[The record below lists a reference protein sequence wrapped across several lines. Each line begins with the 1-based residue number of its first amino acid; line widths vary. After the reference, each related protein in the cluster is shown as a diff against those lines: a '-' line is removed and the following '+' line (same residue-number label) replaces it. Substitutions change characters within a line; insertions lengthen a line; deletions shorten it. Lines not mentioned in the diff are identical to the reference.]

1 MEHKIKRLERKLVY
15 QGSILDIYAYEMQL
29 PDGSRETWDFV
40 SHRKGAAAVVAV
52 REDGKLL
59 LVRQYRNAL
68 NRETLEIPA
77 GSRDSVNED
86 TAVCAKRELE
96 EETGYQCGSIK
107 KLLELKT
114 TVAFCNEFID
124 VYLATDLKPGK
135 QHLDAA
141 EEINIE
147 AYDLSELVKMIFEGK
162 IQDSKT
168 VSGILAYQ
176 SLVLTDSNNN

>member
-1 MEHKIKRLERKLVY
+1 M
-15 QGSILDIYAYEMQL
+15 
-29 PDGSRETWDFV
+29 
-40 SHRKGAAAVVAV
+40 
-52 REDGKLL
+52 
-59 LVRQYRNAL
+59 
-68 NRETLEIPA
+68 
-77 GSRDSVNED
+77 
-86 TAVCAKRELE
+86 
-96 EETGYQCGSIK
+96 
-107 KLLELKT
+107 
-114 TVAFCNEFID
+114 AFCNEFID